1 LNKKMSTVSGD
12 YNNFSAGSSSCAYAP
27 LGNYNNNYSMGV
39 APQGRMSSGSYI
51 VPAWGAIGYDSL
63 TSQVP
68 NCSGYYNIMSA
79 YGADAGSCQTTYR
92 TSMCGA
98 EVAPAPAPEGGNGGG
113 APSMMRRR

>member
-1 LNKKMSTVSGD
+1 MSTVSGD

-39 APQGRMSSGSYI
+39 APQGKMSSGSYI

-68 NCSGYYNIMSA
+68 NCSGYYNITGA

-92 TSMCGA
+92 TSMCGGGA
-98 EVAPAPAPEGGNGGG
+98 DAPPAPPAPPAPAGSG
-113 APSMMRRR
+113 MRFLRR